1 MRFTAGLLL
10 CIFLALRLQTG
21 TALPASHTAQ
31 TTTSCRTCS
40 AQPPLHQPTLR
51 ACSAHH
57 YACAGAGEAAAG
69 AHLGPQ
75 DPSLDRFFAKH
86 TGEDNAAY
94 QEIAEASRKRK
105 RDAKAWLFED
115 KGPQRGPLALEAPPT
130 GSSGSTAATGEGL
143 PRLEAS
149 GQAQQLQGQRRPF
162 TGASQSQQLAALPAA
177 PAAGSDQPAESEMS
191 AGPSQA
197 QEGPPGVAVAFQ
209 GEAGLEPPLQRAMVP
224 NPGRPPVSTDDFGTG
239 GQTDQTLTSWPYVNK
254 NALYYDSSQRD
265 AVPLTD
271 SEKAALVQGPP
282 KQIK

>member
-1 MRFTAGLLL
+1 MH
-10 CIFLALRLQTG
+10 LA
-21 TALPASHTAQ
+21 
-31 TTTSCRTCS
+31 
-40 AQPPLHQPTLR
+40 
-51 ACSAHH
+51 
-57 YACAGAGEAAAG
+57 
-69 AHLGPQ
+69 PQ

-105 RDAKAWLFED
+105 RDARAWLFED
-115 KGPQRGPLALEAPPT
+115 KGPQRGSLALEAPPA
-130 GSSGSTAATGEGL
+130 GSSGSAAATGEGL

-149 GQAQQLQGQRRPF
+149 GQAQQLQGQRRTL
-162 TGASQSQQLAALPAA
+162 TGASQPQQLPALQA
-177 PAAGSDQPAESEMS
+177 PTAAGNDQPAESQVS
-191 AGPSQA
+191 AGQSQA
-197 QEGPPGVAVAFQ
+197 HQGPLGVAVVLQ
-209 GEAGLEPPLQRAMVP
+209 GEAGLQSSPQRAMVP
-224 NPGRPPVSTDDFGTG
+224 NPGRPLVSTDDFGTG